1 MDSEQANGGP
11 RTPDLEAATV
21 TPIAEL
27 GPHLTDTATR
37 STRGVITIVW
47 PYSIVT
53 KSLSF
58 VLAEPDFRLRRQK
71 GQVRVTFGGPGAKAV
86 ADASLGSGD
95 EILLSLDGVEWA
107 EGSAPG
113 PPGSSVEWQATFPS
127 GALLRVFGVL
137 KSSLSPRMR
146 LT

>member
-1 MDSEQANGGP
+1 MDSDQVNGGP
-11 RTPDLEAATV
+11 PALRLEAATV

-58 VLAEPDFRLRRQK
+58 ILAEPDFRLRRQK
-71 GQVRVTFGGPGAKAV
+71 GQVRVTFLGPCAKEV
-86 ADASLGSGD
+86 ADASLGGGD
-95 EILLSLDGVEWA
+95 EVLLSLDGVEWA
-107 EGSAPG
+107 EGDAPG
-113 PPGSSVEWQATFPS
+113 APGTTLEWQARFPS
-127 GALLRVFGVL
+127 RALLRVLIAGVPL
-137 KSSLSPRMR
+137 VVACS
-146 LT
+146 